1 MTFKGAVSK
10 EELENMKTPI
20 ANQLANPRLSV
31 HTTNITTAFKTG
43 TVVIVTIK
51 TTPEKANLIIN
62 GINGYHDFVMNFN
75 NEELAPMQPLI
86 SVSTAVRGEYSK

>member
-1 MTFKGAVSK
+1 MSK

-31 HTTNITTAFKTG
+31 YTTNITTAFKTD
-43 TVVIVTIK
+43 TVVIATIK
-51 TTPEKANLIIN
+51 TTPEKASLIIN
-62 GINGYHDFVMNFN
+62 GIGYHDFVMNFN

-86 SVSTAVRGEYSK
+86 SVSTAVRGGYGK